1 MEIQFSYTSPQGDTL
16 DLANNENFILT
27 DVDGLTKANVA
38 LSTSSVALIDGDTIT
53 NTRTQARQMQIYL
66 LIPANE
72 NIEAVKRQIFQVIK
86 PKQTGWLYFSY
97 QGRNL
102 AIQATIEAIT
112 LPRFSANSQNGS
124 IMQIS
129 VYCASPYWRDAQ
141 TIVDEITQVTAL
153 HHFELVITESN
164 PIVFGYYNAEI
175 AREIINDSDAAVGVE
190 INVIATGDIS
200 NPKIERA
207 DGTFFGVNL
216 PMEAGDE
223 LKIVTEKGNKS
234 VTLNGENVL
243 ANIMPGSTWFQLEV
257 GSNYFVITES
267 GGSSAMFFTINYKRA
282 FV

>member
-102 AIQATIEAIT
+102 AIQATIEAVT

-243 ANIMPGSTWFQLEV
+243 ADIMPGSTWFQLEV

-267 GGSSAMFFTINYKRA
+267 GGSSDMFFTINYKRA

>member
-16 DLANNENFILT
+16 DLANNPDFVLT
-27 DVDGLTKANVA
+27 DVDGMTSANVDI
-38 LSTSSVALIDGDTIT
+38 STSSVALIDGDTIT
-53 NTRTQARQMQIYL
+53 NTRTRARSMHIYL
-66 LIPANE
+66 LIPAGS
-72 NIEAVKRQIFQVIK
+72 NIEAVKREIFSVIK
-86 PKQTGWLYFSY
+86 PKQTGWLYYSH

-102 AIQATIEAIT
+102 AIQATIESIS
-112 LPRFSANSQNGS
+112 LPRFSQSAQNGS
-124 IMQIS
+124 RMQIN

-141 TIVDEITQVTAL
+141 TIVDEISQITAM
-153 HHFELVITESN
+153 HHFELVVTEEN
-164 PIVFGYYNAEI
+164 PIVFGYYNTEI

-190 INVIATGDIS
+190 INVIATGEIT

-216 PMEAGDE
+216 TMNAGDE
-223 LKIVTEKGNKS
+223 LKIITEKGDKS

-243 ANIMPGSTWFQLEV
+243 GDIMAGSTWFQLEV

-267 GGSSAMFFTINYKRA
+267 GGSSNMFFTINYKRA

>member
-243 ANIMPGSTWFQLEV
+243 ADIMPGSTWFQLEV

-267 GGSSAMFFTINYKRA
+267 GSSSDMFFTINYKRA

>member
-1 MEIQFSYTSPQGDTL
+1 MKIQFSYTSPQGDTL

-243 ANIMPGSTWFQLEV
+243 ADIMPGSTWFQLEV

-267 GGSSAMFFTINYKRA
+267 GGSSDMFFTINYKRA

>member
-16 DLANNENFILT
+16 DLANNPDFVLT
-27 DVDGLTKANVA
+27 DVDGMTSANVDI
-38 LSTSSVALIDGDTIT
+38 STSSVALIDGDTIT
-53 NTRTQARQMQIYL
+53 NTRTRARSMHIYL
-66 LIPANE
+66 LIPAGS
-72 NIEAVKRQIFQVIK
+72 NIEAIKREIFAVIK
-86 PKQTGWLYFSY
+86 PKQTGWLYYSH

-102 AIQATIEAIT
+102 AIQATIESIS
-112 LPRFSANSQNGS
+112 LPRFSQSSQNGS
-124 IMQIS
+124 RMQIN

-141 TIVDEITQVTAL
+141 TIVDEISQITAM
-153 HHFELVITESN
+153 HHFELVVTEEK
-164 PIVFGYYNAEI
+164 PIIFGYYNTEI

-190 INVIATGDIS
+190 INVIATGEIT

-216 PMEAGDE
+216 TMNAGDE
-223 LKIVTEKGNKS
+223 LKIITEKGNKS

-243 ANIMPGSTWFQLEV
+243 GDIMPGSTWFQLEV

-267 GGSSAMFFTINYKRA
+267 GGSSNMFFTINYKRA

>member
-243 ANIMPGSTWFQLEV
+243 ADIMPGSTWFQLEV

-267 GGSSAMFFTINYKRA
+267 GGSSDMFFTINYKRA